1 MGRFEVILGHAQGY
15 EDGDLEAV
23 MACKTPLEIAACYE
37 KWLEQRQGQSVI
49 DLPAFPLSEKVSES
63 FGIYTEIERSIL
75 RYLRSHEDLEAVRIL
90 CPDAETRRLYMV
102 VYNHLFATS
111 KETRLNDGGW
121 D

>member
-49 DLPAFPLSEKVSES
+49 DAES
-63 FGIYTEIERSIL
+63 FGIYPEIERSIR

-102 VYNHLFATS
+102 VYNHWFATS